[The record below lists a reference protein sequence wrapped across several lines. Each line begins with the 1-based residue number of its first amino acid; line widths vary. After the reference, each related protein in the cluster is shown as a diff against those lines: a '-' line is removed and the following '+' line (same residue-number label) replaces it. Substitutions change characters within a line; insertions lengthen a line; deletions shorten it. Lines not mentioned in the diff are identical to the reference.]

1 MSINAILG
9 GVCIGIGAM
18 LLMVLNGRIAGI
30 SGIVYQSFDEPRGR
44 NWALF
49 FLVGLCL
56 GVVIHIWV
64 SGDPGPVF
72 DKPLTTL
79 LPAAFLV
86 GIGTRMGS
94 GCTSGHGI
102 CGIARFSGR
111 SIVATIVFMG
121 SAFITVFVQSLVWGL

>member
-30 SGIVYQSFDEPRGR
+30 SGIVYQSFDEPRR
-44 NWALF
+44 SNWALF
-49 FLVGLCL
+49 FLAGLCL
-56 GVVIHIWV
+56 GVVIHLWA
-64 SGDPGPVF
+64 SGSPGPVF

-79 LPAAFLV
+79 LPGAFLV
-86 GIGTRMGS
+86 GLGTRMGS

-102 CGIARFSGR
+102 CGIGRFSGR

>member
-64 SGDPGPVF
+64 SGDPSPVF

>member
-49 FLVGLCL
+49 FWWGFAWAWLSITGYRVTR
-56 GVVIHIWV
+56 V
-64 SGDPGPVF
+64 PY
-72 DKPLTTL
+72 LTS
-79 LPAAFLV
+79 
-86 GIGTRMGS
+86 R
-94 GCTSGHGI
+94 
-102 CGIARFSGR
+102 
-111 SIVATIVFMG
+111 
-121 SAFITVFVQSLVWGL
+121 

>member
-1 MSINAILG
+1 
-9 GVCIGIGAM
+9 M

-72 DKPLTTL
+72 DKPLTAL

-121 SAFITVFVQSLVWGL
+121 SAFTTVFVQSLVWGL

>member
-1 MSINAILG
+1 MSIYAILG

-30 SGIVYQSFDEPRGR
+30 SGIFYQSFDGPKHR

-49 FLVGLCL
+49 FLAGLCL
-56 GVVIHIWV
+56 GVVIHLWA

-72 DKPLTTL
+72 DMPLSTL
-79 LPAAFLV
+79 LPGAFLV
-86 GIGTRMGS
+86 GVGTRMGS

-102 CGIARFSGR
+102 CGIARFSRR

-121 SAFITVFVQSLVWGL
+121 SAFITVFVQSLVWEL